1 MSSYTKL
8 IIFIAVLILISL
20 AILTIDSSMDNINKT
35 MPEISDSIVQADK
48 DYNESVDLLNNKN
61 YDESMVKAESA
72 GDNYNNSLKK
82 LSEIRDKF
90 KKDLNEVH
98 KDYIDTT
105 IMELQLKLNAVDE
118 LKESIYYLRNYY
130 NYTGSSHA
138 SQANDIIYDA
148 VNYQNER
155 NSIVQDNPGLFN

>member
-148 VNYQNER
+148 VKYQNER